1 MNVLPKRMT
10 ILDPY
15 RCAGCG
21 ASGPRGAVAAVKPMP
36 VVSAH
41 NADGLRTRPHQRGDG
56 HYRRAKARTLR
67 AAARAADRF
76 VPTFLFSL
84 SSLHHCQAG

>member
-1 MNVLPKRMT
+1 MKVLPERIT

-56 HYRRAKARTLR
+56 HHRRTNAGTLR

-76 VPTFLFSL
+76 APAFLFTL